1 MLPAATLMRRSWP
14 PSAASAMTIAA
25 TALRKRAQPSCRKS
39 LGRNAGTTAAT
50 SKPKP
55 EADAGL
61 STLGTLFFGGL
72 CASTL
77 GLGVWQSR
85 RYFEKV
91 DQMAVREEEP
101 AADPVPLSRFTANGA
116 GETHPESQQ
125 TSAQKQSRSFRRL
138 ATAGIYDHT
147 REVLVGPRG
156 PPPGALASSGPT
168 SGRGAGA
175 GMSSSPQGYYVVT
188 PLRIQV
194 GGSDSGENGAGGRW
208 GWWKKKSGDSG
219 NGSGSAEA
227 ATVLVNRGWVPMSF
241 VKHAQGQ
248 RQKQKDASNDT
259 NSNTWSRPTGTVT
272 VVGVETPTEQPKF
285 LSPAHDRRTPNQL
298 LWMDREAL
306 EDRTATAGRN
316 PLLLTETSVTATE
329 GSTSSSSSSSSSS
342 FPVRPSAETVGEFK
356 VTPATHAGYAVTWFG
371 LSGAGVVMT
380 RKLLMRGR

>member
-1 MLPAATLMRRSWP
+1 
-14 PSAASAMTIAA
+14 
-25 TALRKRAQPSCRKS
+25 
-39 LGRNAGTTAAT
+39 
-50 SKPKP
+50 
-55 EADAGL
+55 
-61 STLGTLFFGGL
+61 LGTLFFGGL

-91 DQMAVREEEP
+91 GQMAVREEEL
-101 AADPVPLSRFTANGA
+101 AADPVPLSSFTVTAAADGN
-116 GETHPESQQ
+116 HPESQQ
-125 TSAQKQSRSFRRL
+125 TSAQQSRSFRRV
-138 ATAGIYDHT
+138 ATAGIYDHA

-188 PLRIQV
+188 PLQIQI
-194 GGSDSGENGAGGRW
+194 GDSDGSDSGGGGRW
-208 GWWKKKSGDSG
+208 GWWNKKKRGDSG
-219 NGSGSAEA
+219 NDSGSAAA
-227 ATVLVNRGWVPMSF
+227 ATILVNRGWVPMSF
-241 VKHAQGQ
+241 VKQSQGQ
-248 RQKQKDASNDT
+248 RQTQKDASNDT
-259 NSNTWSRPTGTVT
+259 NSSNTWSRPTGTVT

-316 PLLLTETSVTATE
+316 PLLLTETSTTATE